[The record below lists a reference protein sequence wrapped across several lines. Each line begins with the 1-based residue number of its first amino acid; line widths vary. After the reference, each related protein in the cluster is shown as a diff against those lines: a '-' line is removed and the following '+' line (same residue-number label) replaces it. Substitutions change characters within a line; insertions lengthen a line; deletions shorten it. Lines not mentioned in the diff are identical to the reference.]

1 MEYKMTVTANEND
14 EDVFRLSSGNGFSQD
29 IVLTSSESATD
40 LKKLFSVLL
49 TALINDGSANVKYE
63 DTPTYKNN
71 MYKEVCQEYVEVL
84 ALEISNA
91 RTRLVEDGLLEDD
104 PEEEQTE

>member
-1 MEYKMTVTANEND
+1 MTVTTNEND
-14 EDVFRLSSGNGFSQD
+14 EDVFRLSSENGFSQD
-29 IVLTSSESATD
+29 VVLTSSESAMD

-49 TALINDGSANVKYE
+49 TSLIDKGDVNVKYE

-84 ALEISNA
+84 ASEINNA
-91 RTRLVEDGLLEDD
+91 KSRLVEDGLLKDV
-104 PEEEQTE
+104 PQEEQEEK